1 MGCGGSSGEADGKYL
16 LRVLVLGTSA
26 CGKSTFTR
34 QLKILYCDGFTSEEE
49 FNYKNILVQ
58 NLLLGFREIILSL
71 EIEWPKKLSKIVKFF
86 KDVNAYTTQID
97 DGIVKKAQAVWE
109 TEQMQTALASSNKK
123 FEFAESL
130 HYVMDNIGRIAG
142 DAWAPTHED
151 ILHVRQR
158 TTGIVETRFRIDKH
172 NWVVIDVGG
181 QRVERRKWVH
191 SQTNLTAVIYFAAL
205 DEYDVL
211 GEEENKS
218 GMQESLEVWEET
230 VNGFTQKLPVILFLN
245 KRDLFE
251 EKLKRVS
258 MKKTYKSY
266 KGGKDFKEGVEFIKN
281 LYFERIKD
289 NTLEPYVHVTCAI
302 DTENIRVV
310 FQYVKDF
317 IFKARLRVSG
327 L

>member
-1 MGCGGSSGEADGKYL
+1 MGCGASSGDADGKYQ

-34 QLKILYCDGFTSEEE
+34 QLKILYCNGFTDEEE

-71 EIEWPKKLSKIVKFF
+71 EIEWPKKLTKVVKYF
-86 KDVNAYTTQID
+86 KDVNAYTTQINED
-97 DGIVKKAQAVWE
+97 IVKKAQSLWD
-109 TEQMQTALASSNKK
+109 TDHMQKAMSASNKK

-130 HYVMDNIGRIAG
+130 HYVMSNLERIAA
-142 DAWAPTHED
+142 DSWAPTHED

-158 TTGIVETRFRIDKH
+158 TTGIVETKFRIDKH

-230 VNGFTQKLPVILFLN
+230 VNGFTQRLPIILFLN
-245 KRDLFE
+245 KKDLFE
-251 EKLKRVS
+251 EKLKRVP
-258 MKKTYKSY
+258 MKKTYKTY
-266 KGGKDFKEGVEFIKN
+266 KGGKEMAAGVDFIQN
-281 LYFERIKD
+281 LYFERIND
-289 NTLEPYVHVTCAI
+289 PAIEPYVHVTCAI
-302 DTENIRVV
+302 DTENIKTV
-310 FQYVKDF
+310 FQFVKDF
-317 IFKARLRVSG
+317 IFKARLKVSG